1 MQGTLI
7 ERASFAGR
15 HDFDLLPRSVDIQVQ
30 PAEVPELSPL
40 AEMANRLVPGV
51 QIGADNLAR
60 YFEFDPNCILTF
72 RRRGKLLG
80 AVAFLYLNDAGLDAL
95 VLDEMSLTH
104 PDMKFLARQDEEV
117 SAIYV
122 WAIAGQGRAM
132 AGLGNVSEHLSR
144 PRLVFA
150 DLYAHPATAAGR
162 DLMVT
167 LGFKPIPSF
176 QPDLW
181 CYERPWNRMP
191 KAGAGVETLS
201 YRPTTYHP
209 TRSIADARY

>member
-1 MQGTLI
+1 MQEALM
-7 ERASFAGR
+7 ERPSFAGR
-15 HDFDLLPRSVDIQVQ
+15 HDFDLLPRSADIQVR
-30 PAEVPELSPL
+30 PAERAELSEL
-40 AEMANRLVPGV
+40 AEMANRLVPGI
-51 QIGADNLAR
+51 QIGADSLTR

-72 RRRGKLLG
+72 CRRGKLLG
-80 AVAFLYLNDAGLDAL
+80 AVAFLYLNDTGLDAL

-104 PDMKFLARQDEEV
+104 PELKFLATQSEEV
-117 SAIYV
+117 AAIYV

-144 PRLVFA
+144 PRLVYA

-167 LGFKPIPSF
+167 LGFEQIPSF

-181 CYERPWNRMP
+181 CYQRPWKRTP
-191 KAGAGVETLS
+191 RGAAPS
-201 YRPTTYHP
+201 QHS
-209 TRSIADARY
+209 TRSIADARH

>member
-1 MQGTLI
+1 MQETLM
-7 ERASFAGR
+7 ERASFARR
-15 HDFDLLPRSVDIQVQ
+15 HDFDLLPRSADIQVR
-30 PAEVPELSPL
+30 PAQLAELSPL

-51 QIGADNLAR
+51 QIGADSLGR

-72 RRRGKLLG
+72 CRRGKLLG
-80 AVAFLYLNDAGLDAL
+80 AVAFLYLNDAGQDAL
-95 VLDEMSLTH
+95 LLDEMSLTH
-104 PDMKFLARQDEEV
+104 PDMKFLAKPEEEV

-132 AGLGNVSEHLSR
+132 AGLGNVSEHLSQ
-144 PRLVFA
+144 PRFGFA
-150 DLYAHPATAAGR
+150 DLYAHPATVAGR
-162 DLMVT
+162 DLMLT

-181 CYERPWNRMP
+181 CYERPWNRPP
-191 KAGAGVETLS
+191 KLAAAVEALS
-201 YRPTTYHP
+201 YHP

>member
-1 MQGTLI
+1 MLETLI

-15 HDFDLLPRSVDIQVQ
+15 HDFDLLPRSADIQVR
-30 PAEVPELSPL
+30 PAELPELSAL

-51 QIGADNLAR
+51 QIGADSLGR

-72 RRRGKLLG
+72 CRRGKLLG

-181 CYERPWNRMP
+181 CYQRPWNRVP
-191 KAGAGVETLS
+191 KAGSGVETLS
-201 YRPTTYHP
+201 YHS